1 MAENLRRV
9 GGEGEYRAQQYLITK
24 GYTIITTN
32 FEVGKGEI
40 DLIARDLE
48 GELVFV
54 EVKYVRTT
62 HYGSAAGKVTPSKL
76 TTIKRVAQYY
86 LALHDM
92 HDTPCRIDVVALD
105 GDTITHHKNCF
116 NVQ

>member
-1 MAENLRRV
+1 MAENLRKV
-9 GGEGEYRAQQYLITK
+9 GGEGEHRAQEFLVTLGFQ
-24 GYTIITTN
+24 IITTN
-32 FEVGKGEI
+32 FGVGKGEI
-40 DLIARDLE
+40 DLIAQDIS

-62 HYGSAAGKVTPSKL
+62 KYGSAAGKVTPAKL

-86 LALHDM
+86 LALHQM
-92 HDTPCRIDVVALD
+92 SNTPCRIDVVAID

-116 NVQ
+116 TL